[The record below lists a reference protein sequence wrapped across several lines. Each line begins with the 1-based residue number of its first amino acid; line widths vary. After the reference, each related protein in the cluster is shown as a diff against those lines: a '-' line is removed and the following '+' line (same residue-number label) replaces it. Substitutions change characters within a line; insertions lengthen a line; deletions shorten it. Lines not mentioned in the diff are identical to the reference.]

1 MQRKGN
7 YEIQRDYAKTVF
19 LKYDQA
25 KIVEKHQLRQ
35 DETYLYLEFVS
46 RNYRIEQNTGKIEW
60 SRDKFET
67 QKEAG
72 FEEVLS
78 IFDLLCYS
86 EERPVASGIWAPIN
100 SVKYTPRAIGV
111 QTDFSGAH
119 AKYFDTHVDAFR
131 TACVKLGG
139 REVAIGDIGYEIPVF
154 DAVKVRLKFY
164 LSDEEFPAQLVML
177 WDNEILKYMR
187 YETTYYVMGHVYK
200 RLMEEAGA

>member
-19 LKYDQA
+19 LKYDQL
-25 KIVEKHQLRQ
+25 KIIEKLHLKW
-35 DETYLYLEFVS
+35 DETYIYLEFV
-46 RNYRIEQNTGKIEW
+46 RKFYRIERCTGLVEW
-60 SRDKFET
+60 SNDGFMTKE
-67 QKEAG
+67 EAG
-72 FEEVLS
+72 FDEVLS
-78 IFDLLCYS
+78 IYDLLCYS
-86 EERPVASGIWAPIN
+86 KERPAVSGIWAPIN

-111 QTDFSGAH
+111 QTDFSGAQ
-119 AKYFDTHVDAFR
+119 ARYFDQNVDRFR

-139 REVAIGDIGYEIPVF
+139 IEVPMGDIGYEIPVF
-154 DAVKVRLKFY
+154 DAIKIRLKFY

-200 RLMEEAGA
+200 RLM